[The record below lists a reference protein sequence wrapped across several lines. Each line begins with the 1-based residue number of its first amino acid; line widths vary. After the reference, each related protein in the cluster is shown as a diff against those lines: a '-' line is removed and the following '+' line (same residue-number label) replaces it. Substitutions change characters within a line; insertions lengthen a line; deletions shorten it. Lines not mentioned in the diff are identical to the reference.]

1 MEKRRIAFFDVDK
14 TLLGVNSGSLWLKSE
29 WRAGRL
35 SPGELI
41 RAGTALIRYS
51 FGATN
56 IEGTM
61 HSAIKGQRGQC
72 AATLRA
78 RTSDFLRNKVI
89 GHLRP
94 DGVRRLEAHRARGDL
109 IVLLTTSTQFLAE
122 PLGNHLGVDGV
133 LATTLEIGQDG
144 FLTGETVGPLCY
156 GPGKIHHALGFAKAY
171 GSGLERAV
179 FYSDSF
185 SDLPMLE
192 AVDEPIVVTPDRKLR
207 KVATIRGWPIEEWRN
222 P

>member
-1 MEKRRIAFFDVDK
+1 MKKRRIAFFDVDK

-35 SPGELI
+35 TVGELV
-41 RAGTALIRYS
+41 RAGAALIRYS

-61 HSAIKGQRGQC
+61 HSAIEGQRGQC
-72 AATLRA
+72 AATLRL
-78 RTSDFLRNKVI
+78 RTLKFLKDEVI
-89 GHLRP
+89 KHLRP
-94 DGVRRLEAHRARGDL
+94 EGIERVRVHRERGDQ

-122 PLGNHLGVDGV
+122 PLGHHLGVDGV
-133 LATTLEIGQDG
+133 LSTCLEVAEDG
-144 FLTGETVGPLCY
+144 YLTGRAVGPLCY
-156 GPGKIHHALGFAKAY
+156 GRGKIHHAQEYADAHGAALHEAT
-171 GSGLERAV
+171 
-179 FYSDSF
+179 FYTDSY

-192 AVDEPIVVTPDRKLR
+192 EVRNPFAVTPDRKLR
-207 KVATIRGWPIEEWRN
+207 RVARTRGWPIEEWMN